1 MKILELLMSL
11 ILTRQNWNWPQ
22 IVFATKNSR
31 KCDRL
36 FCRCWPSA
44 GCAAVCMRLCISR
57 SCAEWGD
64 AASADCTPRR
74 SQAAVTRCP
83 AAGVSTLTTTKSNVL
98 RILFSHPLLFLIV
111 TNWTASPSLYLVWQT
126 PQYSRYQIQ
135 VLKLWLQYL
144 VLSQVCSIVVR
155 FPNPLYEEGWG
166 NKALQSG

>member
-1 MKILELLMSL
+1 MLKLWLRWRWSGVFNRGIRISEYIFCWKKRMTTILKILELLMSL

-83 AAGVSTLTTTKSNVL
+83 SAGLSKY
-98 RILFSHPLLFLIV
+98 PLLQLLHLNSLVDACHSRKLRWSKKMWFRMTV
-111 TNWTASPSLYLVWQT
+111 NGFKVFPSIT
-126 PQYSRYQIQ
+126 
-135 VLKLWLQYL
+135 
-144 VLSQVCSIVVR
+144 CS
-155 FPNPLYEEGWG
+155 W
-166 NKALQSG
+166 

>member
-1 MKILELLMSL
+1 MLKLWLRWRWSGVFNRGIRISEYIFCWKKRMITILKILELLMSL

-74 SQAAVTRCP
+74 PQAVTRCP
-83 AAGVSTLTTTKSNVL
+83 AAGLSKY
-98 RILFSHPLLFLIV
+98 PLLQLLHLD
-111 TNWTASPSLYLVWQT
+111 SLLESWDGT
-126 PQYSRYQIQ
+126 R
-135 VLKLWLQYL
+135 KCGFEWL
-144 VLSQVCSIVVR
+144 
-155 FPNPLYEEGWG
+155 
-166 NKALQSG
+166 